1 VSKLIGILLAELAAP
16 LQDRFIGPDD
26 ATSEQ
31 QLFAIAVAE
40 TKAEVQPDTR
50 ADDLGWKM
58 VVLVTLSR

>member
-26 ATSEQ
+26 AMGEQ

-40 TKAEVQPDTR
+40 AETEVQPDTR